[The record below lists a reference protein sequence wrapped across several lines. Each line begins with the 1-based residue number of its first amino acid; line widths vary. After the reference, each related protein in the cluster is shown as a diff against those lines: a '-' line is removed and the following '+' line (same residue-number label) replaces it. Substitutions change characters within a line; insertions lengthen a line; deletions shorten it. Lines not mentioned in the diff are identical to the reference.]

1 MKLHDI
7 HLLDLFD
14 VGTEQGWLSMRQQ
27 RMVVHSAAAVSI
39 MRAQLIR
46 SMGQDAA
53 RAIVFRWGFA
63 QGYFDAMMCSD
74 HLASLQPVDR
84 FVFGCTL
91 HTMEG
96 MVRVAPKVIEA
107 EGPGKLHMEA
117 NWWHCAEADD
127 HARVFGAGMTSS
139 CWATLGYASGFGT
152 YVIGALILFEEVACR
167 CSGAQCCSVV
177 GNDLDGWGERAAEIE
192 ARYTLAGETSFSQ
205 QWKEIHAECEHAR
218 AIRTAAASAKSA
230 PTATVTTVNGPD
242 RTTAPLNFVV
252 CSQAMTDL
260 LVLAERV
267 APLEMN
273 VLIEGES
280 GTGKEFLA
288 RFIHEKSMR
297 GDAPM
302 VAINCAAL
310 TEGLLES
317 ELFGHARGAFTGAV
331 RDKPGLF
338 EHAGR
343 GTILLDEIGEM
354 PLCLQ
359 AKLLRALESREFRRV
374 GSEKVLRL
382 DARVVASTNRDLRQ
396 QVQTGAFR
404 EDLFYRLGG
413 FVLTIPPLRERR
425 EEIPALAHYFLH
437 STARRWNKGVQT
449 ISPGAMRCLM
459 SYSWPGNVRELQHA
473 IERATV
479 VASQSVLTVKDLNP
493 EVAGRLG
500 DPAPDGD
507 LDVEANERQLIEE
520 ALRRYHGNRK
530 EAAAALRISPVT
542 LWRRVRKYGLS
553 LS

>member
-14 VGTEQGWLSMRQQ
+14 VGTDQGWLSMHQQ
-27 RMVVHSAAAVSI
+27 RMVLHSAAAVSI
-39 MRAQLIR
+39 MRAQLVR
-46 SMGQDAA
+46 SLGHDAA

-63 QGYFDAMMCSD
+63 QGYFDAMMTSD
-74 HLASLQPVDR
+74 HLASLEPVDR

-107 EGPGKLHMEA
+107 NGPGKLHMEA

-127 HARVFGAGMTSS
+127 HARVLPAGLTSS
-139 CWATLGYASGFGT
+139 CWATLGYASGFAT
-152 YVIGALILFEEVACR
+152 YVIGALILFKELSCR
-167 CSGAQCCSVV
+167 CSGAPCCSVM
-177 GNDLDGWGERAAEIE
+177 GNDMEGWGERAAEIE
-192 ARYTLAGETSFSQ
+192 GRYTLAGETSFTQ
-205 QWKEIHAECEHAR
+205 QWKEIHRECERAR
-218 AIRTAAASAKSA
+218 AARSAAAAAHPA
-230 PTATVTTVNGPD
+230 PTATLTSVSGPD
-242 RTTAPLNFVV
+242 RTTGPLNFVV
-252 CSQAMTDL
+252 CSQSMTEL
-260 LVLAERV
+260 LALAERV
-267 APLEMN
+267 APLEIN

-288 RFIHEKSMR
+288 RYIHEKSLR

-317 ELFGHARGAFTGAV
+317 ELFGHVRGAFTGAV

-338 EHAGR
+338 EHAGS

-359 AKLLRALESREFRRV
+359 AKLLRALETREFRRV
-374 GSEKVLRL
+374 GGEKVLRL
-382 DARVVASTNRDLRQ
+382 GARVVASTNRDLRR
-396 QVQTGAFR
+396 QVQAGAFR

-449 ISPGAMRCLM
+449 ISPGAMRRLM
-459 SYSWPGNVRELQHA
+459 SYPWPGNVRELQHA

-493 EVAGRLG
+493 EIAATGA
-500 DPAPDGD
+500 PAECD

-520 ALRRYHGNRK
+520 ALRRFHGNRK

-553 LS
+553 IT